1 LFVGARPQRAIE
13 NMAAT
18 ANFNRLLGTLLL
30 DGGEGDLYVQTS
42 DALGNKKYVMLYFS
56 AKYCPPC
63 RSFTPLLAEAYNAH
77 KRHLQSNVDGDEIE
91 VVFVSFDSTS
101 LEYNEYKSTMP
112 WPAVPF
118 DNLWRMGIKD
128 SLSRAFGIRSIPTLI
143 ILDGQSGDI
152 VTRNGRSEYSNF
164 FQGEYEVPS
173 GCLVS

>member
-1 LFVGARPQRAIE
+1 MPSIIR
-13 NMAAT
+13 
-18 ANFNRLLGTLLL
+18 
-30 DGGEGDLYVQTS
+30 
-42 DALGNKKYVMLYFS
+42 LYFS

-63 RSFTPLLAEAYNAH
+63 RSFTPLLAGAYNAH
-77 KRHLQSNVDGDEIE
+77 KRHLLSNVDDDDDEIE

-101 LEYNEYKSTMP
+101 RECNEYKSTMP

-128 SLSRAFGIRSIPTLI
+128 SLARGFGIRSIPTLI
-143 ILDGQSGDI
+143 VLDGQSGEV

-164 FQGEYEVPS
+164 FKGEYEVPS